1 MNTLNQYATVKSK
14 SVQEKT
20 KLGHSQKLQRL
31 IPDYRPHNNKNIHK
45 SWVKNLSS
53 RQFSKSETEILSKR
67 MKFAVA
73 PRKVPVLDFV
83 CGVEQGLK
91 KVAHEYKSSVD
102 LVRSRATQV
111 LSNAKPPK
119 SNLTKDETESFQKLQ
134 GYDDIIVLS
143 ADKGNCT
150 VVMDKSDYDSKLL
163 VLLNDFATYKIV
175 TKNPNLATEKRLN
188 SFILRSYEGK
198 KFCFDL
204 YKLLRSCDSVLPR
217 IPKIHKPN
225 VPFLPI
231 VSFVGSATYNLSK
244 FLKNVLS
251 PLVGTTEYSVTNS
264 KKFVDLLSSIKIK
277 DFESQVSFD
286 VVSLFTS
293 VPIDLA
299 RSVVLKRLSS
309 DCTLVDRTDLCV
321 DDIMKAFDT
330 CIKATFFVYQ
340 YINKYLAIQWSLR
353 FRQFLLVWLWK

>member
-1 MNTLNQYATVKSK
+1 MNALNQYATVKSK
-14 SVQEKT
+14 CVQEKT
-20 KLGHSQKLQRL
+20 KLSHSQKLQHL
-31 IPDYRPHNNKNIHK
+31 IPEYRPNNNKNIDK

-53 RQFSKSETEILSKR
+53 RKFSKSETEVLSKG

-91 KVAHEYKSSVD
+91 KVAHEYKSLVD
-102 LVRSRATQV
+102 LVRSRVTQV
-111 LSNAKPPK
+111 LSNAKPPQ
-119 SNLTKDETESFQKLQ
+119 SNLTKDETESLQKLQ

-150 VVMDKSDYDSKLL
+150 VVMDKRDYDSKLM
-163 VLLNDFATYKIV
+163 VLLNDSATYKIV
-175 TKNPNLATEKRLN
+175 TKNPNLAIEKRLN
-188 SFILRSYEGK
+188 NFIWRLYEGK
-198 KFCFDL
+198 KIRLDL

-217 IPKIHKPN
+217 MAYQKFIN
-225 VPFLPI
+225 RMFLY
-231 VSFVGSATYNLSK
+231 VQFVGSATYNLSK

-251 PLVGTTEYSVTNS
+251 PLVGTTKYSVENS
-264 KKFVDLLSSIKIK
+264 KEFVDLLSSTKIK

-299 RSVVLKRLSS
+299 RSVVLKQLSS

-321 DDIMKAFDT
+321 DD
-330 CIKATFFVYQ
+330 
-340 YINKYLAIQWSLR
+340 R
-353 FRQFLLVWLWK
+353 